1 MGSIFDANSYID
13 AVAFVEQASDPA
25 TIATRWLLY
34 PKSDGM
40 YQKSPAGTA
49 LRLLTTADVPGSGAA
64 PADATYIT
72 QTPNSG
78 LSNEQAL
85 STLATGAM
93 QVTTATG
100 VVSSRPNG
108 VTSTATAA
116 GTTTLTAAS
125 EQTQVFTGT
134 TTQTCVLP
142 DATTLAVGWIFRI
155 RNTSTGAVTVNA
167 NGGGLVVTLAA
178 SQEALFICTDIGSA
192 AGTWSMSA
200 VPPTGA
206 FTTLSAFT
214 TGSFPFTMTSD
225 GSSSGFANAAYN
237 GSGTATNND
246 PRVLFRRAQ
255 GSYNSPSAVVNND
268 RLGAFNWQ
276 GWDGDEF
283 YTAAAIFAFVN
294 GTVANDSVPA
304 RMTFELIRA
313 AGATSRS
320 EYMGFKGTE
329 TVFNDGSADIDFRV
343 ESDGNANAF
352 VVDAGT
358 DRVGIGKSSPAT
370 VLDVLLTDS
379 GTNAVVNVLTVGH
392 NGGTPTTNFGTGML
406 LQGESSTTN
415 AQDMARW
422 RTFWDVATHASR
434 SATAVL
440 SVFTSAGETDVLTLT
455 STGVNLSDLLL
466 QRPVLKDYGEATSS
480 HGNMGSTETFDLTD
494 GNVQTGTLNADCIF
508 TFSNPAASG
517 TYCSLTLY
525 ITQDG
530 TGGWNITYPA
540 SVDWGNGTPPTLST
554 TPGAL
559 NRLFFDTIDGGT
571 TWNGFLAGK
580 DFA

>member
-1 MGSIFDANSYID
+1 MAGSLYVDNIGGGTPAASAAFQFDSETGGLLPPRMTTAQRT
-13 AVAFVEQASDPA
+13 A
-25 TIATRWLLY
+25 IATPAESLLVFDTDLSALY
-34 PKSDGM
+34 MYDGGWVVV
-40 YQKSPAGTA
+40 S
-49 LRLLTTADVPGSGAA
+49 SGGGGGGA
-64 PADATYIT
+64 PANATYIT

-125 EQTQVFTGT
+125 EQTQIFTGT

-142 DATTLAVGWIFRI
+142 DATTLAVGWVFRI

-167 NGGGLVVTLAA
+167 NGGSLVVTLAA
-178 SQEALFICTDIGSA
+178 SQEALLICTDIGSA

-352 VVDAGT
+352 VVDAGLNWISMFT
-358 DRVGIGKSSPAT
+358 A
-370 VLDVLLTDS
+370 
-379 GTNAVVNVLTVGH
+379 
-392 NGGTPTTNFGTGML
+392 TPTAPLDINADLFRL
-406 LQGESSTTN
+406 RTTK
-415 AQDMARW
+415 
-422 RTFWDVATHASR
+422 TPASA
-434 SATAVL
+434 SDTAVG
-440 SVFTSAGETDVLTLT
+440 AGLFCWDSSYLYI
-455 STGVNLSDLLL
+455 STGVNTWK
-466 QRPVLKDYGEATSS
+466 RAAIAT
-480 HGNMGSTETFDLTD
+480 
-494 GNVQTGTLNADCIF
+494 
-508 TFSNPAASG
+508 
-517 TYCSLTLY
+517 
-525 ITQDG
+525 
-530 TGGWNITYPA
+530 W
-540 SVDWGNGTPPTLST
+540 
-554 TPGAL
+554 
-559 NRLFFDTIDGGT
+559 
-571 TWNGFLAGK
+571 
-580 DFA
+580 